1 MCENRKLFA
10 QQWNATFLVCF
21 RGSCCLPVC
30 LFVCFPNF
38 LGAFRT
44 CILVFLKHFAKRRNF
59 VVRECNWR
67 SSGRSGRISTFTKF
81 LLILLANLPASRES
95 SACARKFL
103 VIRPIEKFFF
113 SCSEFSLQYDPN
125 NEEPQSL
132 CRSID

>member
-1 MCENRKLFA
+1 MECNIFGLFSWFLLFA
-10 QQWNATFLVCF
+10 
-21 RGSCCLPVC
+21 C

-38 LGAFRT
+38 LGSFPT

-113 SCSEFSLQYDPN
+113 LVRNFPANMTQIMKSPRACVARLTRTY
-125 NEEPQSL
+125 
-132 CRSID
+132 